1 MNELLSKKGCIT
13 FEKAKAILGEVL
25 LTKLQSIGM
34 YDFNEVSNSHE
45 TKTL

>member
-1 MNELLSKKGCIT
+1 MNFCQKKVVSHS
-13 FEKAKAILGEVL
+13 EKAKAILGEVL